1 MSRIGRNKADKGR
14 KKTSK
19 STKIALAILGV
30 GVISGATVVV
40 GINQIMKK
48 IFINEDWPDEEWSSD
63 DWAGE
68 ELEQ

>member
-1 MSRIGRNKADKGR
+1 MSKISRNKADKGR

-19 STKIALAILGV
+19 QAKIALAVLGV
-30 GVISGATVVV
+30 GVISGATVVI
-40 GINQIMKK
+40 GLNRIMRK

-68 ELEQ
+68 DLE